1 MDNWAVARLIDWAGG
16 KDGNKQTK
24 ASLREELCDV
34 AAKLAG
40 PSPSPAERVLAETAA
55 TCWFAFRLHEAQ
67 YAASV
72 KSEDGMT
79 LAQSEHAQRRMDR
92 AHRRFLSTVKTLAA
106 VRRLA
111 LRAVQINVAR
121 PACVHSP
128 PGTLPAPTRPIA
140 WPKPR
145 APFSGID
152 TLSSHDDGRVLPHG
166 AELVRFVAAK
176 ADRRGGASTSP
187 ISPRRYASQ
196 ARQYPCRCSLGGCS
210 TWTGRVRLHR
220 AQTVTT

>member
-1 MDNWAVARLIDWAGG
+1 VAQDIVKWNVGERVMDNWAVARLIDWAGG

-40 PSPSPAERVLAETAA
+40 PSPSPAETVLAETAA

-79 LAQSEHAQRRMDR
+79 LAQSEHAQRRIDR

-106 VRRLA
+106 VCRLA
-111 LRAVQINVAR
+111 LPAVQINVAR
-121 PACVHSP
+121 QQVNQLIAGGSP
-128 PGTLPAPTRPIA
+128 
-140 WPKPR
+140 
-145 APFSGID
+145 
-152 TLSSHDDGRVLPHG
+152 
-166 AELVRFVAAK
+166 
-176 ADRRGGASTSP
+176 
-187 ISPRRYASQ
+187 
-196 ARQYPCRCSLGGCS
+196 
-210 TWTGRVRLHR
+210 
-220 AQTVTT
+220 